1 MKKNFRIFSI
11 LLVIAMML
19 SFFVIP
25 SSALTAPITYG
36 DLNVD
41 NIIDV
46 MDATVLQRFIAK
58 LDERLVVYA
67 ESGDVDDDA
76 ELTVIDATLI
86 QQYVAKSITEFPA
99 GEYYFMSS
107 DYIGE
112 IVADY
117 DRDKAI
123 AGYPV
128 TFSLDGNIS
137 LGPVT
142 ARLYVNEQ
150 LVAETQEF
158 NEETRKYDLTYTF
171 ETAGA
176 YRVKATLS
184 GKWGAEH
191 SSTALYVVKDA
202 PTDTTAPIITSI
214 TRDSEYNHRP
224 TFTVNAKFG
233 TQPYQYKYTVREN
246 NRLNTLIYH
255 TDFIDSNILNL
266 NEEFSKDAYL
276 EPYGYYKVEVE
287 VMDANGKIVKDEY
300 SFRIEVSVP
309 SAPSPF

>member
-1 MKKNFRIFSI
+1 MKNNFKFFSI
-11 LLVIAMML
+11 LLVITMMI
-19 SFFVIP
+19 SICIIP
-25 SSALTAPITYG
+25 SSALSAPIIYG
-36 DLNVD
+36 NLNVD
-41 NIIDV
+41 DVIDV
-46 MDATVLQRFIAK
+46 MDATILQRFIAK

-107 DYIGE
+107 DFIGE

-117 DRDKAI
+117 DTDKAI

-128 TFSLDGNIS
+128 TFSVNGSIS

-142 ARLYVNEQ
+142 ARLYINEK

-158 NEETRKYDLTYTF
+158 NEETHKYDLTYTF

-184 GKWGAEH
+184 GKWNNEE

-202 PTDTTAPIITSI
+202 PDDTTTPIITSI
-214 TRDSEYNHRP
+214 TRNSEYSDRP
-224 TFTVNAKFG
+224 TFTVKAKFG
-233 TQPYQYKYTVREN
+233 TQPYQYKYTLKESDY
-246 NRLNTLIYH
+246 LGTLIYH
-255 TDFIDSNILNL
+255 TDFIDSNTLNL
-266 NEEFSKDAYL
+266 DEEFSGNAHL
-276 EPYGYYKVEVE
+276 EPYGCYVLEVE
-287 VMDANGKIVKDEY
+287 VKDANGNIAKDAY
-300 SFRIEVSVP
+300 YFRKEVSVP